1 MKMTRTQASGT
12 GFVASPAW
20 TCLLTGLVLGVFI
33 VLRTPAPAGAG
44 STLPGLSVSLSPAQG
59 PAGSVVTVTGK
70 GYQGCRDHGDRTVKL
85 LWDGSRTG
93 VSAPVQDD
101 GTFSATITVGAPGG
115 ASSHLV
121 FGACTNGANW
131 ASATFTVAKPLAQES
146 GGSPG

>member
-1 MKMTRTQASGT
+1 MKVTWTQASGT

-20 TCLLTGLVLGVFI
+20 TLLLTGLILGVFI
-33 VLRTPAPAGAG
+33 APRMPSPSGAG

-70 GYQGCRDHGDRTVKL
+70 GYGGCRDHGDRTVNV
-85 LWDGSRTG
+85 LWDGSGTG
-93 VSAPVQDD
+93 VSAPVQAD
-101 GTFSATITVGAPGG
+101 GTFSATITVGSARTRN
-115 ASSHLV
+115 HLI

-131 ASATFTVAKPLAQES
+131 ASSTFTVAKPLAQEG